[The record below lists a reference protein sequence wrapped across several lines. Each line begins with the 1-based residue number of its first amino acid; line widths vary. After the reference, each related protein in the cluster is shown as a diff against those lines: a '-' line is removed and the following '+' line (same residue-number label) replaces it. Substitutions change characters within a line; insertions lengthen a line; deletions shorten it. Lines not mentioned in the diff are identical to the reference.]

1 MLTEEL
7 VSRQFMAKGIFK
19 FVKQSLLK
27 GGSEDPLWLKQE
39 QEPDFRT
46 VEMGDQGPEL
56 VLLHGLFG
64 ALSNWDSVQPLMA
77 NYAKPI
83 ALSLPLLDSHR
94 SEVRVKALSLYAE
107 YFARSRGF
115 APVSLCGNSLGGHV
129 ALRMCL
135 AAPELVD
142 CLILTATSGLYEHSV
157 DSLPVRPGYNF
168 VREHME
174 KVFFNQE
181 FVTEE
186 AIGEIVSIL
195 ERKSNVLN
203 LIHAARSAKKDNLK
217 DLLAEIKVPTLLLWG
232 EDDLVT
238 TMDVAEQF
246 NRLIPNSELISIK
259 NCGHAPMIEH
269 PEWFSEMVQRFLAKH
284 SRHAVGH

>member
-1 MLTEEL
+1 
-7 VSRQFMAKGIFK
+7 MAKSLFN
-19 FVKQSLLK
+19 FVRNSLAK
-27 GGSEDPLWLKQE
+27 IGSDDPLWLKQE
-39 QEPDFRT
+39 KEPIFKT
-46 VEMGDQGPEL
+46 VEMGQAGPEL

-64 ALSNWDSVQPLMA
+64 ALSNWDTVQPLMA

-83 ALSLPLLDSHR
+83 ALSLPLLSAHR
-94 SEVRVKALSLYAE
+94 SEVKVKSLAIYTE
-107 YFARSRGF
+107 YFVRQRGF

-157 DSLPVRPGYNF
+157 DALPVRPGYPF

-174 KVFFNQE
+174 KVFFNQS

-195 ERKSNVLN
+195 EDRARVLN

-217 DLLAEIKVPTLLLWG
+217 DVLGQIKVPTLLLWG
-232 EDDLVT
+232 EDDVVT
-238 TMDVAEQF
+238 TMEVAETF
-246 NRLIPNSELISIK
+246 HKLIPNSQLVSIK

-269 PEWFSEMVQRFLAKH
+269 PEWFAEEVRKFLAKH
-284 SRHAVGH
+284 SRHSLAGQK